1 MSSFFKTK
9 GIVKMKTS
17 KITIKSLFGISEQ
30 QINGNSIEITGQK
43 GAGKTSV
50 LDAIRYCLT
59 NRSNRDWI
67 IKEGENEGEIIVE
80 TDSGLTIDR
89 KARTNKAD
97 SININENGNRIT
109 KPETFLKSII
119 TPLQLNPVEFTQMTK
134 QEQNRAILDLIDFQW
149 DMNWIKEQFGEI
161 PQGVDYEQNIL
172 QILNDIQSEN
182 GVYFQ
187 SRQDINREIRNK
199 KAFVEDI
206 AKDIPSNYQAEK
218 WKNYDLSSKYEELMK
233 IRDRNNKIERARA
246 FKDSYDNKLRGIEA
260 TREME
265 ISSAEKAIA
274 VEKDNLNSTIAR
286 LKAEIKACEDKLLT
300 IDDKLQDKVK
310 IANSNYD
317 VAKAKLDSDI
327 GVAEQFISL
336 PITPVDDLQNEI
348 NEAEKMMKH
357 LNEYFRMTSMQ
368 SEIAEL
374 KEVSEAYTEKI
385 ELARELPGEI
395 LETATL
401 PVEGLTVKD
410 GIPLINGLPISNR
423 SDGEL
428 LELCVDIAIHNPSGL
443 QIILIDGAEKLD
455 DISRKKLYEKCK
467 DKGLQFIAT
476 RTTNDSELLVTEL

>member
-1 MSSFFKTK
+1 
-9 GIVKMKTS
+9 MKTS

-134 QEQNRAILDLIDFQW
+134 QEQNRAILDLIDFKW

-206 AKDIPSNYQAEK
+206 AKDIPSDYQAEK

-265 ISSAEKAIA
+265 ISGAEKVIA
-274 VEKDNLNSTIAR
+274 NEKDNLNSTIAR

>member
-1 MSSFFKTK
+1 MK

-59 NRSNRDWI
+59 NRSNRDLI

-134 QEQNRAILDLIDFQW
+134 QEQNRAILDLIDFKW

-206 AKDIPSNYQAEK
+206 AKDIPSDYQAEK

-265 ISSAEKAIA
+265 ISGAEKVIA
-274 VEKDNLNSTIAR
+274 NEKDNLNSTIAR

>member
-1 MSSFFKTK
+1 
-9 GIVKMKTS
+9 MKTS

-206 AKDIPSNYQAEK
+206 AKDIPSDYQAEK

-265 ISSAEKAIA
+265 ISGAEKVIA
-274 VEKDNLNSTIAR
+274 NEKDNLNSTIAR

-467 DKGLQFIAT
+467 NKGLQFIAT

>member
-1 MSSFFKTK
+1 MK

-134 QEQNRAILDLIDFQW
+134 QEQNRAILDLIDFKW

-187 SRQDINREIRNK
+187 SRQDVNREIRNK

-206 AKDIPSNYQAEK
+206 AKDIPSDYQAEK

-265 ISSAEKAIA
+265 ISGAEKVIA
-274 VEKDNLNSTIAR
+274 NEKDNLNSTIAR

-385 ELARELPGEI
+385 ELARKLPGEI

>member
-1 MSSFFKTK
+1 
-9 GIVKMKTS
+9 MKTS

-119 TPLQLNPVEFTQMTK
+119 TPLQLNPVEFTQMSK

-206 AKDIPSNYQAEK
+206 AKDIPSDYQAEK

>member
-1 MSSFFKTK
+1 
-9 GIVKMKTS
+9 MKTS

>member
-1 MSSFFKTK
+1 
-9 GIVKMKTS
+9 MKTS

-119 TPLQLNPVEFTQMTK
+119 TPLQLNPVEFTQMSK
-134 QEQNRAILDLIDFQW
+134 QEQNRAILDLIDFKW

-206 AKDIPSNYQAEK
+206 AKDIPSDYQAEK

-265 ISSAEKAIA
+265 ISGAEKVIA
-274 VEKDNLNSTIAR
+274 NEKDNLNSTIAR

-336 PITPVDDLQNEI
+336 SITPVDDLQNEI

>member
-1 MSSFFKTK
+1 
-9 GIVKMKTS
+9 MKTS

-119 TPLQLNPVEFTQMTK
+119 TPLQLNPVEFTRMTK
-134 QEQNRAILDLIDFQW
+134 QEQNRAILDLIDFKW

-206 AKDIPSNYQAEK
+206 AKDIPSDYQAEK

-265 ISSAEKAIA
+265 ISGAEKVIA
-274 VEKDNLNSTIAR
+274 NEKDNLNSTIAR

>member
-1 MSSFFKTK
+1 MK

-134 QEQNRAILDLIDFQW
+134 QEQNRAILDLIDFKW

-206 AKDIPSNYQAEK
+206 AKDIPSDYQAEK

-265 ISSAEKAIA
+265 ISGAEKVIA
-274 VEKDNLNSTIAR
+274 NEKDNLNSTIAR

-410 GIPLINGLPISNR
+410 GIPLIDGLPISNR

>member
-1 MSSFFKTK
+1 MK

-119 TPLQLNPVEFTQMTK
+119 TPLQLNPVEFTQMSK
-134 QEQNRAILDLIDFQW
+134 QEQNRAILDLIDFKW
-149 DMNWIKEQFGEI
+149 DMNWIMEQFGEI

-206 AKDIPSNYQAEK
+206 AKDIPSDYQAEK

-265 ISSAEKAIA
+265 ISGAEKVIA
-274 VEKDNLNSTIAR
+274 NEKDNLNSTIAR

-467 DKGLQFIAT
+467 NKGLQFIAT

>member
-1 MSSFFKTK
+1 
-9 GIVKMKTS
+9 MKTS

-134 QEQNRAILDLIDFQW
+134 QEQNRAILDLIDFKW

-206 AKDIPSNYQAEK
+206 AKDIPSDYQAEK

-265 ISSAEKAIA
+265 ISGAEKVIA
-274 VEKDNLNSTIAR
+274 NEKDNLNSTIAR

-300 IDDKLQDKVK
+300 IHDKLQDKVK